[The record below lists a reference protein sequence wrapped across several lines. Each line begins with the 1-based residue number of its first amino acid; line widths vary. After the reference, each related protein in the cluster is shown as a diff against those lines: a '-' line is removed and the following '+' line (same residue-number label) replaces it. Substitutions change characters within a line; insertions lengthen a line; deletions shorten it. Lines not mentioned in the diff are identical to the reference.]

1 MHIVWPFALCTYYNA
16 WHAWMRRRWQLGVV
30 VPCALLCVLNFTVA
44 ILAQGTYWAVASLQ
58 AFLHPP
64 YGMRALR
71 GGTWWR
77 HPQHCKP
84 CSWRR
89 PLLTRRG
96 RLDSHGAG
104 FFFLRCVNAS
114 DESIH
119 LSCPEQASSA
129 LCRPLMAC
137 VRVSPALPAQV
148 APRQLSVASIQ
159 MALPCTCAFL

>member
-64 YGMRALR
+64 HGMRALR

-89 PLLTRRG
+89 PPLDPTWPPRQPWRRLL
-96 RLDSHGAG
+96 
-104 FFFLRCVNAS
+104 FL
-114 DESIH
+114 
-119 LSCPEQASSA
+119 A
-129 LCRPLMAC
+129 LCECLARKHPPQLP
-137 VRVSPALPAQV
+137 RTSLFSTVSSPDGLREGFPRSPSTGGSQTAQ
-148 APRQLSVASIQ
+148 RS
-159 MALPCTCAFL
+159 